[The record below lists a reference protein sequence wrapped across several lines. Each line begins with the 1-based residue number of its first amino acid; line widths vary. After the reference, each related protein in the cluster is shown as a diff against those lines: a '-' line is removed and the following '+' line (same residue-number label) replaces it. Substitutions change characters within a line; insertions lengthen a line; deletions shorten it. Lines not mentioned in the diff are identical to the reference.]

1 MKSRDNSNN
10 RQGGSQT
17 ERSFATNSLG
27 IALREKHE
35 KEKPLLIVKVN
46 LGDKYG
52 EVSMGVWKEDNASTI
67 SERIIRQSGAVFKNT
82 QE

>member
-1 MKSRDNSNN
+1 MRDKN
-10 RQGGSQT
+10 
-17 ERSFATNSLG
+17 
-27 IALREKHE
+27 E

-46 LGDKYG
+46 LGPKYG

>member
-1 MKSRDNSNN
+1 MRDKN
-10 RQGGSQT
+10 
-17 ERSFATNSLG
+17 
-27 IALREKHE
+27 E
-35 KEKPLLIVKVN
+35 KEKPFLIFKVN
-46 LGDKYG
+46 LGPKYG